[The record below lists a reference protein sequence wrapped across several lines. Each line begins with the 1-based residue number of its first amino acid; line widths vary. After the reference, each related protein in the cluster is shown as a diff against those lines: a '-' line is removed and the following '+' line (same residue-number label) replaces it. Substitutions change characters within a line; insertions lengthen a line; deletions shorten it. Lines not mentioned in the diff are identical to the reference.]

1 MKNDD
6 MINHYVAQLEK
17 YKNQDIIRINNY
29 VELKYDNPK
38 LIWPYEEHIMKKI
51 TEWDTHYSVLEAI
64 EKFHEKYDDELSFG
78 LPTKG
83 IDKDAVIIVY
93 KNKAKILGFWFCP
106 YGIDQDKDNI
116 VDSIAVELTG
126 YSKEDLKQLNN
137 DLGLNDKPLAW
148 YDSNIINE
156 EDDEDE

>member
-6 MINHYVAQLEK
+6 MLNHYVDQLEK

-29 VELKYDNPK
+29 VESNYDNQK
-38 LIWPYEEHIMKKI
+38 FIWPYEERIMKKI

-64 EKFHEKYDDELSFG
+64 EKFHKKYDEELSFG

-93 KNKAKILGFWFCP
+93 KYKTKILRFWFCP
-106 YGIDQDKDNI
+106 YGIDQDRENI
-116 VDSIAVELTG
+116 IDSIAVELTG
-126 YSKEDLKQLNN
+126 YSKEDLQQLND
-137 DLGLNDKPLAW
+137 DLGLNDTPLAW
-148 YDSNIINE
+148 YDSTIIKEDNRNE
-156 EDDEDE
+156 